1 MLQALVL
8 DVPAD
13 YNFVRNN
20 VVAGN
25 LVPENM
31 DSLLVQSFASF
42 LAEGSIETYL
52 WDLTEYLPEIDDFEN
67 EEDFYNQPLVKLSES
82 IDDVQEDSLD
92 GGRTHFYVVNPS
104 SEEAGKRLMIRAMA
118 LAFWAYLRIY
128 VFQNEYEITAN
139 LKGTELSWANHLDD
153 DQFDIF
159 INEDLD
165 IDWLLT
171 VMTDDCWHY
180 DDAYRVETMDDL
192 VDLPR

>member
-8 DVPAD
+8 DIPAD

-31 DSLLVQSFASF
+31 DSLLMQSFASF

-52 WDLTEYLPEIDDFEN
+52 WDLTEYLPGIDDFEN

-104 SEEAGKRLMIRAMA
+104 SEEAGKRLVIRAMA

-128 VFQNEYEITAN
+128 AFQNEYDITAN